1 MQQTGPS
8 PDRPRQVCPW
18 APLHLAWRSGGLL
31 GCSPQA
37 FSRDQ
42 LQNLFTSPWLGC
54 RVVVVF
60 SFFFPLPAHIKLSGF
75 CKEEEVMILSAL
87 SCCEVPVSKS
97 HVEISI
103 HPCKAPQHTVILR
116 FSSPTLAARAR
127 NLLIING
134 DQGKVTAPKTW
145 GASWGSHLEA
155 VGSGSGIA
163 HHHDLIPAQL
173 WDIQTQ
179 GAIIVMSSYCLS
191 SQKQR

>member
-1 MQQTGPS
+1 
-8 PDRPRQVCPW
+8 
-18 APLHLAWRSGGLL
+18 
-31 GCSPQA
+31 
-37 FSRDQ
+37 
-42 LQNLFTSPWLGC
+42 
-54 RVVVVF
+54 
-60 SFFFPLPAHIKLSGF
+60 
-75 CKEEEVMILSAL
+75 MILSAL

-163 HHHDLIPAQL
+163 HQHDPSTTLGHSDPRSNHCDVFVLPLIPEAKVVKGIPVP
-173 WDIQTQ
+173 W
-179 GAIIVMSSYCLS
+179 
-191 SQKQR
+191 